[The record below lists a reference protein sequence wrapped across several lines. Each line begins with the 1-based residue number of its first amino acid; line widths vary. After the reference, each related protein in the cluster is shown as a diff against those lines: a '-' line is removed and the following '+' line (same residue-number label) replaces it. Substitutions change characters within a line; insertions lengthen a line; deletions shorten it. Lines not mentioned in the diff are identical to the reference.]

1 MFSYDELKGTA
12 DQRWKDLT
20 QGDMPWIRVG
30 TEMNGHAAGGF
41 QVIDAIRS
49 ELGARNIAAYV
60 DEVGTLGLSY
70 AEPIVD
76 VLKPGRRSRLLFRDV
91 LVDDLPEIIDKYIVN
106 DSVPGNK
113 AFAYLGEEPIQGV
126 PDLRTIPQYGM
137 QQRVAMRNAGHIA
150 PADIYQYIAN
160 DGYAALNKAL
170 FEIGADT
177 VIEEMKASNLRGRGG
192 AGFPTG
198 LKWSFMVNSPGPIK
212 YIACNCEEGD
222 PGAFNDKAIL
232 ESDPHT
238 LLEGMLLAG
247 FSTGASNGFG
257 FIRHGHDGPIDCTE
271 RAIEQA
277 YELGILCKNIMGS
290 DFSFDIEVSL
300 TGDSYVAGEET
311 ALMESSEGKRSM
323 PRFKPPFP
331 AAAGIWQ
338 KPTTINNVKTLAYA
352 PQIILNG
359 SEWFSG
365 IGPEK
370 STGTAIACLPGHIAY
385 PGIYEVPMGLTIGQ
399 VINTVGGGVPGGK
412 SLKLLQTGG
421 PLGGVLGPDSL
432 DVKIDFDDMAA
443 AGAIFGSGGLIVGNE
458 DTSVV
463 DLIRVLVTFC
473 QYESCGK
480 CFPCRLGMTQLLD
493 IMERIARFEGKPE
506 DLDVCERLGKTM
518 QIGSLCAHGQLGFN
532 PIKSALTHFISEFEE
547 HLNER
552 RDPTGRTSTKFFSP
566 KATRPYSEDF
576 REVQPLEVISSL

>member
-30 TEMNGHAAGGF
+30 TEINGHAAGGV
-41 QVIDAIRS
+41 QVFDAIRS

-212 YIACNCEEGD
+212 YIAGNC
-222 PGAFNDKAIL
+222 
-232 ESDPHT
+232 
-238 LLEGMLLAG
+238 
-247 FSTGASNGFG
+247 
-257 FIRHGHDGPIDCTE
+257 
-271 RAIEQA
+271 
-277 YELGILCKNIMGS
+277 
-290 DFSFDIEVSL
+290 
-300 TGDSYVAGEET
+300 
-311 ALMESSEGKRSM
+311 
-323 PRFKPPFP
+323 
-331 AAAGIWQ
+331 
-338 KPTTINNVKTLAYA
+338 
-352 PQIILNG
+352 
-359 SEWFSG
+359 
-365 IGPEK
+365 
-370 STGTAIACLPGHIAY
+370 
-385 PGIYEVPMGLTIGQ
+385 GL
-399 VINTVGGGVPGGK
+399 
-412 SLKLLQTGG
+412 
-421 PLGGVLGPDSL
+421 
-432 DVKIDFDDMAA
+432 
-443 AGAIFGSGGLIVGNE
+443 
-458 DTSVV
+458 
-463 DLIRVLVTFC
+463 LVT
-473 QYESCGK
+473 
-480 CFPCRLGMTQLLD
+480 P
-493 IMERIARFEGKPE
+493 RI
-506 DLDVCERLGKTM
+506 
-518 QIGSLCAHGQLGFN
+518 
-532 PIKSALTHFISEFEE
+532 SANSH
-547 HLNER
+547 
-552 RDPTGRTSTKFFSP
+552 
-566 KATRPYSEDF
+566 
-576 REVQPLEVISSL
+576 